1 MREGDQGAAELLH
14 MMGHL
19 YLKSSETK
27 RGLVLLLI
35 AAHIAPDHAGILHT
49 LVRAFIAVGDTPR
62 ALEAIDRLER
72 LQGASPGL
80 TLLQSRAL
88 WVAGQKDE
96 ARRLFR
102 DYLQRRGDA

>member
-1 MREGDQGAAELLH
+1 MRDGDQGAAELMH

-19 YLKSSETK
+19 YLKSGETK

-49 LVRAFIAVGDTPR
+49 LTRAFIAVGDTPR
-62 ALEAIDRLER
+62 ALEAIERLER
-72 LQGASPGL
+72 LQGASSGL
-80 TLLQSRAL
+80 ILLQSRVL
-88 WVAGQKDE
+88 WAAGQKDE

-102 DYLQRRGDA
+102 VYLQQRREA

>member
-1 MREGDQGAAELLH
+1 MRDGDQGAAELMH

-19 YLKSSETK
+19 YLKSGEAK

-49 LVRAFIAVGDTPR
+49 LTRAFIAVGETPR
-62 ALEAIDRLER
+62 ALDAIERLER

-80 TLLQSRAL
+80 MLLQSRVL

-96 ARRLFR
+96 ARRRFR
-102 DYLQRRGDA
+102 DYLQQRREA